1 MSFAEK
7 ISLLFSGLFLLVGML
22 TGVWKYTKIMSS
34 DERRAPVYV
43 DIAHRN
49 ALLFSF
55 ACVVLA
61 KLVEYSPFGSTVKT
75 SIVGVPLFYFV
86 MTNIGQI
93 KEGFLNRTDNIFNER
108 NFVTTWFI
116 YGLII
121 GEVGSIAVLLGG
133 FVYSQFL

>member
-1 MSFAEK
+1 
-7 ISLLFSGLFLLVGML
+7 
-22 TGVWKYTKIMSS
+22 
-34 DERRAPVYV
+34 
-43 DIAHRN
+43 
-49 ALLFSF
+49 
-55 ACVVLA
+55 
-61 KLVEYSPFGSTVKT
+61 
-75 SIVGVPLFYFV
+75 

-116 YGLII
+116 YGLIV